1 MKARTMKEI
10 KLEGMMLGSE
20 YQKILDRK
28 LKQRTVMNFYYIKAL
43 GFVLTKIL
51 NQRHAIKQRKV
62 EIENGL
68 VS

>member
-43 GFVLTKIL
+43 GFVFTKIL
-51 NQRHAIKQRKV
+51 NQ
-62 EIENGL
+62 
-68 VS
+68 